1 MKDCKRVFVLG
12 AGFSYHLSNE
22 IFPLGSKLS
31 SIIKELN
38 IPDLNKHIQDC
49 IHEPDSIERILSR
62 LELDNYI
69 SDDEKENIKE
79 EVSKA
84 FQKQMLVK
92 TIYEKYKGEGEEI
105 IKSAQTIVK
114 GLFKQNDVI
123 ISLNYDLL
131 LEHLL
136 AKLELDMWSPYG
148 NGYGNSIERDGS
160 EFTKNDGSSYCN
172 QQKQNIRILKVH
184 GSFNFY
190 TKKYISINQYS
201 SLVDVLINEKHDSF
215 FDLDTMFENV
225 KRKHFCVGND
235 AQNRKT
241 ITLPTYVKPFAQNRT
256 FMKLWHEAIDAMKE
270 ADVITTIGYRFPT
283 EDSMMSFL
291 FSCPFIE
298 TRKDKKDRL
307 KINILNIS
315 DDEISKIKEYIE
327 SILQGNPDDIE
338 WRSFLLKNNEDA
350 YQNLIKVLTDY

>member
-136 AKLELDMWSPYG
+136 AKLDMWSPYG
-148 NGYGNSIERDGS
+148 NGYGNSIERDG
-160 EFTKNDGSSYCN
+160 FTKNGNSSDCN

-190 TKKYISINQYS
+190 TQKYSSTKKYS
-201 SLVDVLINEKHDSF
+201 SLIDVLINEKHESF
-215 FDLDTMFENV
+215 FDFDTMFENV

-241 ITLPTYVKPFAQNRT
+241 ITLPTYAKPFAQNRT
-256 FMKLWHEAIDAMKE
+256 FMKLWHEAIDEMKE
-270 ADVITTIGYRFPT
+270 ADVITIIGYRFPT
-283 EDSMMSFL
+283 EDSMMYFL
-291 FSCPFIE
+291 FSCPS
-298 TRKDKKDRL
+298 RKDKL
-307 KINILNIS
+307 KINILNTS
-315 DDEISKIKEYIE
+315 DEISEIRKKIE
-327 SILQGNPDDIE
+327 SILQGNPANIE
-338 WRSFLLKNNEDA
+338 WLSFPLKNNEDA
-350 YQNLIKVLTDY
+350 YQNLIKVLNDC

>member
-92 TIYEKYKGEGEEI
+92 TIYEKYKGEEI

-136 AKLELDMWSPYG
+136 AKSNVDMWSPYG
-148 NGYGNSIERDGS
+148 NGYGNSIEIDGFES
-160 EFTKNDGSSYCN
+160 TKNDGSSDCN

-190 TKKYISINQYS
+190 TQKYSSTNEYS
-201 SLVDVLINEKHDSF
+201 SLIDVLINEKHDSF
-215 FDLDTMFENV
+215 FDLDTMFENA
-225 KRKHFCVGND
+225 KYKHTCFGND

-241 ITLPTYVKPFAQNRT
+241 IILPTYVKPFAQNRT

-270 ADVITTIGYRFPT
+270 ADVITIIGYSFPK

-298 TRKDKKDRL
+298 TRKDKL
-307 KINILNIS
+307 EINILNIS
-315 DDEISKIKEYIE
+315 DDEISKIRDEIK
-327 SILQGNPDDIE
+327 SILQGNLDDIE
-338 WRSFLLKNNEDA
+338 WRSFLLKNDEDA
-350 YQNLIKVLTDY
+350 YQNLIKVLNDC

>member
-1 MKDCKRVFVLG
+1 MKNCKRVFVLG
-12 AGFSYHLSNE
+12 AGFSYQFSTE

-49 IHEPDSIERILSR
+49 IHEPDSIERILLR

-79 EVSKA
+79 EVSKS
-84 FQKQMLVK
+84 FQKQMLVE
-92 TIYEKYKGEGEEI
+92 TVYKRDKEI
-105 IKSAQTIVK
+105 IERYQSVVK
-114 GLFKQNDVI
+114 DLFKKDDVI

-136 AKLELDMWSPYG
+136 AKLDMWSPYG
-148 NGYGNSIERDGS
+148 NGYGNSIERNGF
-160 EFTKNDGSSYCN
+160 EFTKNDDSSDCN

-190 TKKYISINQYS
+190 TQKYSSTNEYS
-201 SLVDVLINEKHDSF
+201 SLIDVLINEKHDSF

-225 KRKHFCVGND
+225 KSKHFCV
-235 AQNRKT
+235 QNRKT
-241 ITLPTYVKPFAQNRT
+241 IILPTYVKPFAQNRT
-256 FMKLWHEAIDAMKE
+256 FMKLWHEAIGAMKE
-270 ADVITTIGYRFPT
+270 ADVITIIGYRFPT

-298 TRKDKKDRL
+298 TRKDKL
-307 KINILNIS
+307 KINILNKTNKDIS
-315 DDEISKIKEYIE
+315 EIRKKIEC
-327 SILQGNPDDIE
+327 ILQGNPDDIE
-338 WRSFLLKNNEDA
+338 WSPFSLENNEDA
-350 YQNLIKVLTDY
+350 YQNLIKVLNDYDKQ